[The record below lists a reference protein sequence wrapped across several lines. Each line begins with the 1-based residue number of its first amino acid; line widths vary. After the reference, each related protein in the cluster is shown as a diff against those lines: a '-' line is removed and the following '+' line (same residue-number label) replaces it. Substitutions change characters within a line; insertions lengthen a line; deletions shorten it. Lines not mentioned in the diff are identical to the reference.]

1 MDKTKLVEQI
11 QENLKDIYHKAIDA
25 DSVLKQQQE
34 QGKAKFSALFKD
46 SLFKDQHRQFLPY
59 VEELASD
66 LVLLQEC
73 QDDEHFV
80 TQLKVMVAKLEQMH
94 KLLVEFKQLTRQ

>member
-1 MDKTKLVEQI
+1 MDKIKLVEQI
-11 QENLKDIYHKAIDA
+11 QINLKDIYHKAIDA
-25 DSVLKQQQE
+25 DAVLKQLQE
-34 QGKAKFSALFKD
+34 QGSAKFNGLFKGD
-46 SLFKDQHRQFLPY
+46 LFKQQHRQFLPY

-80 TQLKVMVAKLEQMH
+80 TQLKIMVAKLEQIH
-94 KLLVEFKQLTRQ
+94 KLLAEFKPFIR

>member
-11 QENLKDIYHKAIDA
+11 QVNLKDIYHKAIDA
-25 DSVLKQQQE
+25 DTVLKQQQQE
-34 QGKAKFSALFKD
+34 GNAKFSALFKD
-46 SLFKDQHRQFLPY
+46 SLFKQQHREFLPY

-66 LVLLQEC
+66 LVLLQES

-80 TQLKVMVAKLEQMH
+80 TQLKIIVAKLEQMH
-94 KLLVEFKQLTRQ
+94 KLLADFKALTR